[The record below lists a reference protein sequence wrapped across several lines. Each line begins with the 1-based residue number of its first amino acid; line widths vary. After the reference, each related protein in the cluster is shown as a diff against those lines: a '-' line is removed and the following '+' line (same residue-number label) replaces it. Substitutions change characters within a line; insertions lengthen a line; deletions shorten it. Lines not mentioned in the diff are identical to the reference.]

1 MYLYRYRMYVTQG
14 DTLPHFVVKEGVY
27 DVNHVPTIS
36 LDLLEP
42 NWDMHRQLVFVL
54 RYVDNT
60 DVYYLV
66 KDKKDEDVNLEEVNI
81 PHSRHHCDMYCIPLF
96 EQLINRLQ
104 CRIHTRGL
112 IYQIKCRIGDCEY
125 IPSYQSK
132 LLNEL
137 LILTR
142 NDDTDR
148 LLLQDMIKETQNN
161 IDTEQRFR
169 PGEDGYYEA
178 KRDFDCII
186 EIDNDENAHVFVCV

>member
-1 MYLYRYRMYVTQG
+1 MYVTQG